1 MSSSGHDDTTQMGSR
16 RIILLFASAVAVFAV
31 STSAAPATPLPG
43 PITRLRVVSRSAL
56 RPGVIF
62 THNRAT
68 VRGYSRAQQIYRISW
83 AIGDTHVTLGSALLG
98 TYHPAQETVDVHP
111 ISSLGA
117 PSRLLAAVNGDYS
130 AYTTRTAYR
139 NSGMLVR
146 HRKIYNFG
154 WGGPGVGYLPDGDFE
169 IGRPRAQPVKLKLP
183 NRLTA
188 TIGAFGALPAASD
201 QVGAYDAAGTVVTVP
216 EGYVAFTID
225 STAFGT
231 MLRGDRTLRNRS
243 GRDRPEPV
251 AAFAFAEPSSA
262 GTTTSLPIV
271 GSQPAGAQVTVPESG
286 TVLVAKV
293 GGIAEVGLS
302 ALAASANPVVDVNG
316 DAEGWSSVSDV
327 MGGKPELVSS
337 GVSISERP
345 ASVDPWQWTC
355 GGGCW
360 RPALMRT
367 NSGRGSLILIGA
379 RGGSGLTML
388 TFARVLRQ
396 LGAQQAIGFDSN
408 GSAEMY
414 RPGVRPYTAYG
425 YERWLPTATTLKY
438 R

>member
-1 MSSSGHDDTTQMGSR
+1 MLWSCHDDNTEMGSR
-16 RIILLFASAVAVFAV
+16 RIILLLASAAAVFVV
-31 STSAAPATPLPG
+31 STSAAPATLLPG

-56 RPGVIF
+56 RPGVFF
-62 THNRAT
+62 THYRAS
-68 VRGYSRAQQIYRISW
+68 VRGYGRAQEIYRISW
-83 AIGDTHVTLGSALLG
+83 AIGDTHVKLGSALLG

-111 ISSLGA
+111 VSSLGA
-117 PSRLLAAVNGDYS
+117 PAGLLAAINGDYS
-130 AYTTRTAYR
+130 AYTTRSAYR
-139 NSGMLVR
+139 NSGMLVKNR
-146 HRKIYNFG
+146 RIYNFG
-154 WGGPGVGYLPDGDFE
+154 WGGPGVGYLPAGDFE

-201 QVGAYDAAGTVVTVP
+201 QVGAYDTGGTVVTVP
-216 EGYVAFTID
+216 LGYVAYTID
-225 STAFGT
+225 STAFRT
-231 MLRGDRTLRNRS
+231 MLRGDRTLTNRT

-251 AAFAFAEPSSA
+251 AAFAFAEPSA
-262 GTTTSLPIV
+262 AATATSLPIA
-271 GSQPAGAQVTVPESG
+271 GTQQAGAQVTVPENG
-286 TVLVAKV
+286 AVLVAKV

-302 ALAASANPVVDVNG
+302 ALAASASPVVDVNG
-316 DAEGWSSVSDV
+316 DAKGWGSVSAV

-337 GVSISERP
+337 GVAISSRPTSIDS
-345 ASVDPWQWTC
+345 WQWTC

-360 RPALMRT
+360 RPALIRT

-396 LGAQQAIGFDSN
+396 LGAQEAIGFDSN

-414 RPGVRPYTAYG
+414 RPRVRPYTAYG
-425 YERWLPTATTLKY
+425 YERWLPTATTLRY

>member
-1 MSSSGHDDTTQMGSR
+1 MTTTTEMGSR
-16 RIILLFASAVAVFAV
+16 RIILLLASAAAVFVV
-31 STSAAPATPLPG
+31 STSAAPATLLPG

-56 RPGVIF
+56 RPGVFF
-62 THNRAT
+62 THYRAS
-68 VRGYSRAQQIYRISW
+68 VRGYGRAQEIYRISW
-83 AIGDTHVTLGSALLG
+83 AIGDTHVKLGSALLG

-111 ISSLGA
+111 VSSLGA
-117 PSRLLAAVNGDYS
+117 PAGLLAAINGDYS
-130 AYTTRTAYR
+130 AYTTRSAYR
-139 NSGMLVR
+139 NSGMLVKNR
-146 HRKIYNFG
+146 RIYNFG
-154 WGGPGVGYLPDGDFE
+154 WGGPGVGYLPAGDFE

-201 QVGAYDAAGTVVTVP
+201 QVGAYDTGGTVVTVP
-216 EGYVAFTID
+216 LGYVAYTID
-225 STAFGT
+225 STAFRT
-231 MLRGDRTLRNRS
+231 MLRGDRTLTNRT

-251 AAFAFAEPSSA
+251 AAFAFAEPSA
-262 GTTTSLPIV
+262 AATTTSLPIA
-271 GSQPAGAQVTVPESG
+271 GTQQAGAQVTVPENG
-286 TVLVAKV
+286 AVLVAKV

-302 ALAASANPVVDVNG
+302 ALAASASPVVDVNG
-316 DAEGWSSVSDV
+316 DAKGWGSVSAV

-337 GVSISERP
+337 GVAISSRPTSIDS
-345 ASVDPWQWTC
+345 WQWTC

-360 RPALMRT
+360 RPALIRT

-396 LGAQQAIGFDSN
+396 LGAQEAIGFDSN

-425 YERWLPTATTLKY
+425 YERWLPTATTLRY

>member
-1 MSSSGHDDTTQMGSR
+1 M
-16 RIILLFASAVAVFAV
+16 
-31 STSAAPATPLPG
+31 
-43 PITRLRVVSRSAL
+43 
-56 RPGVIF
+56 
-62 THNRAT
+62 
-68 VRGYSRAQQIYRISW
+68 
-83 AIGDTHVTLGSALLG
+83 
-98 TYHPAQETVDVHP
+98 
-111 ISSLGA
+111 
-117 PSRLLAAVNGDYS
+117 
-130 AYTTRTAYR
+130 
-139 NSGMLVR
+139 
-146 HRKIYNFG
+146 
-154 WGGPGVGYLPDGDFE
+154 GYLPAGDFE

-201 QVGAYDAAGTVVTVP
+201 QVGAYDTAGTVVTVP

-425 YERWLPTATTLKY
+425 YERWLPTATTLRY

>member
-1 MSSSGHDDTTQMGSR
+1 
-16 RIILLFASAVAVFAV
+16 
-31 STSAAPATPLPG
+31 
-43 PITRLRVVSRSAL
+43 VVSRSAL
-56 RPGVIF
+56 RPGVFF
-62 THNRAT
+62 THYRAS
-68 VRGYSRAQQIYRISW
+68 VRGYSRAQEIYRISW
-83 AIGDTHVTLGSALLG
+83 ATGDTHVKLGSALLG

-111 ISSLGA
+111 VSSLGA
-117 PSRLLAAVNGDYS
+117 PAGLLAAINGDYS
-130 AYTTRTAYR
+130 AYTTRSAYR
-139 NSGMLVR
+139 NSGMLVKNR
-146 HRKIYNFG
+146 RIYNFG
-154 WGGPGVGYLPDGDFE
+154 WGGPGVGYLPAGDFE

-201 QVGAYDAAGTVVTVP
+201 QVGAYDTGGTVVTVP
-216 EGYVAFTID
+216 LGYVAYTID
-225 STAFGT
+225 STAFRT
-231 MLRGDRTLRNRS
+231 MLRGDRTLTNRT

-251 AAFAFAEPSSA
+251 AAFAFAEPSA
-262 GTTTSLPIV
+262 AATTTSLPIA
-271 GSQPAGAQVTVPESG
+271 GTQQAGAQVTVPENG
-286 TVLVAKV
+286 AVLVAKV

-302 ALAASANPVVDVNG
+302 ALAASASPVVDVNG
-316 DAEGWSSVSDV
+316 DAKGWGSVSAV

-337 GVSISERP
+337 GVAISSRPTSIDS
-345 ASVDPWQWTC
+345 WQWTC

-360 RPALMRT
+360 RPALIRT

-396 LGAQQAIGFDSN
+396 LGAQEAIGFDSN

-414 RPGVRPYTAYG
+414 RPRVRPYTAYG
-425 YERWLPTATTLKY
+425 YERWLPTATTLRY

>member
-1 MSSSGHDDTTQMGSR
+1 MLWSCHDDNTEMGSR
-16 RIILLFASAVAVFAV
+16 RIILLLASAAAVFVV

-56 RPGVIF
+56 RPGVFF
-62 THNRAT
+62 THYRAS
-68 VRGYSRAQQIYRISW
+68 VRGYSRAQEIYRISW
-83 AIGDTHVTLGSALLG
+83 AIGDTHVKLGSALLG

-111 ISSLGA
+111 VSSLGA
-117 PSRLLAAVNGDYS
+117 PAGLLAAINGDYS
-130 AYTTRTAYR
+130 AYTTRSAYR
-139 NSGMLVR
+139 NSGMLVMNR
-146 HRKIYNFG
+146 RIYNFG
-154 WGGPGVGYLPDGDFE
+154 WGGPGVGYLPAGDFE

-201 QVGAYDAAGTVVTVP
+201 QVGAYDTGGTVVTVP
-216 EGYVAFTID
+216 LGYVAYTID
-225 STAFGT
+225 STAFRT
-231 MLRGDRTLRNRS
+231 MLRGDRTLTNRT

-251 AAFAFAEPSSA
+251 AAFAFAEPSA
-262 GTTTSLPIV
+262 AATTTSLPIA
-271 GSQPAGAQVTVPESG
+271 GTQQAGAQVTVPENG
-286 TVLVAKV
+286 AVLVAKV

-302 ALAASANPVVDVNG
+302 ALAASASPVVDVNG
-316 DAEGWSSVSDV
+316 DAKGWGSVSAV

-337 GVSISERP
+337 GVAISSRPTSIDS
-345 ASVDPWQWTC
+345 WQWTC

-360 RPALMRT
+360 RPALIRT

-396 LGAQQAIGFDSN
+396 LGAQEAIGFDSN

-414 RPGVRPYTAYG
+414 RPRVRPYTAYG
-425 YERWLPTATTLKY
+425 YERWLPTATTLRY

>member
-1 MSSSGHDDTTQMGSR
+1 MGSR
-16 RIILLFASAVAVFAV
+16 RIILLLASAAAVFVV

-56 RPGVIF
+56 RPGVFF
-62 THNRAT
+62 THYRAS
-68 VRGYSRAQQIYRISW
+68 VRGYSRAQEIYRISW
-83 AIGDTHVTLGSALLG
+83 AIGDTHVKLGSALLG

-111 ISSLGA
+111 VSSLGA
-117 PSRLLAAVNGDYS
+117 PAGLLAAINGDYS
-130 AYTTRTAYR
+130 AYTTRSAYR
-139 NSGMLVR
+139 NSGMLVKNR
-146 HRKIYNFG
+146 RIYNFG
-154 WGGPGVGYLPDGDFE
+154 WGGPGVGYLPAGDFE

-201 QVGAYDAAGTVVTVP
+201 QVGAYDTGGTVVTVP
-216 EGYVAFTID
+216 LGYVAFTID
-225 STAFGT
+225 STAFRT
-231 MLRGDRTLRNRS
+231 MLRGDRTLTNRT

-251 AAFAFAEPSSA
+251 AAFAFAEPSA
-262 GTTTSLPIV
+262 AATTTSLPIA
-271 GSQPAGAQVTVPESG
+271 GTQQAGAQVTVPENG
-286 TVLVAKV
+286 AVLVAKV

-302 ALAASANPVVDVNG
+302 ALAASASPVVDVNG
-316 DAEGWSSVSDV
+316 DAKGWGSVSAV

-337 GVSISERP
+337 GVAISSRPTSIDS
-345 ASVDPWQWTC
+345 WQWTC

-360 RPALMRT
+360 RPALIRT

-396 LGAQQAIGFDSN
+396 LGAQEAIGFDSN

-425 YERWLPTATTLKY
+425 YERWLPTATTLRY

>member
-1 MSSSGHDDTTQMGSR
+1 M
-16 RIILLFASAVAVFAV
+16 AVFAV

-62 THNRAT
+62 THYRAT
-68 VRGYSRAQQIYRISW
+68 VRGYSRAQGDLPISW

-188 TIGAFGALPAASD
+188 TIGASAPSRQPATRSAPTTPPAPSSRCPRDMWRSRSTRRPLARCFAATDLAQSQRARQARAGGRVCLCRAQFGRHHDLASD
-201 QVGAYDAAGTVVTVP
+201 
-216 EGYVAFTID
+216 
-225 STAFGT
+225 
-231 MLRGDRTLRNRS
+231 RR
-243 GRDRPEPV
+243 
-251 AAFAFAEPSSA
+251 
-262 GTTTSLPIV
+262 
-271 GSQPAGAQVTVPESG
+271 QPAG
-286 TVLVAKV
+286 
-293 GGIAEVGLS
+293 GGAGNGARIRDGACCEGWRHRGGGMP